1 MFDQR
6 IRKQDQLKPITIQ
19 YELGCTKQQQGD
31 YNSFSS
37 SMQELIDQAVA
48 KDVANIDRTTSHA
61 PASWVHLL
69 KQKIYNAYLRS
80 TDDFRESIY
89 KS

>member
-1 MFDQR
+1 
-6 IRKQDQLKPITIQ
+6 
-19 YELGCTKQQQGD
+19 
-31 YNSFSS
+31 
-37 SMQELIDQAVA
+37 MQELIDQQWQ
-48 KDVANIDRTTSHA
+48 KMWLNIDCTTSHA

-89 KS
+89 K